1 MAEASVTAVKLQADT
16 SSVTRTAGQNEVDIP
31 TFVTTEAERSEQD
44 DAAHR
49 WSPTVTAIGRNE
61 RAGQKKTD
69 STGLPFQKEDGQ
81 TPDVTVAS
89 LSDAEEDQDSNTSS
103 SEHENPTDVLN
114 NWITSTKRTEIT
126 LVTAGKSGSGKSS
139 LIANMFGLEG
149 ENAPKIN
156 HSPSSVSM
164 EVEVFERQVNG
175 ITLRI
180 IDTPG
185 LGASDVEEARIIS
198 QLQKATQG
206 KADMLL
212 YCVSILPT
220 SKIDKPDEEIVKK
233 LTYAF
238 GKDCWKQ
245 AILVFTF
252 ANMVKRT
259 KHKAVIGRYSEK
271 FQEVLRGVCSH
282 YQSSYDLFR
291 SEEYSI
297 VPIYSC
303 NQSEIKRSPNEI
315 IALPAGEDSDEEL
328 IDGTRWDDSIYMEVL
343 KKCNP
348 EAIPALL
355 KVKGP
360 TPKLIR
366 LGLELGG
373 FTAVGAVG
381 GVAGAVAGGIVG
393 SAIGAGVGLF
403 LGGAGVIPGAVLGGK
418 IGAGIVGG
426 TLAVGGGL
434 TVMDDLFEYEA
445 KQAERSKL
453 HEEIQEY
460 EQQPENKKD
469 V

>member
-1 MAEASVTAVKLQADT
+1 MASDGKEPSHGTINSKNEHNTELAEASVTAVKPQK
-16 SSVTRTAGQNEVDIP
+16 DIP
-31 TFVTTEAERSEQD
+31 TPVRTEGESPSATAEASD
-44 DAAHR
+44 NGFN
-49 WSPTVTAIGRNE
+49 PTVTAIE

-69 STGLPFQKEDGQ
+69 NTDVPFQEEYDQ
-81 TPDVTVAS
+81 TPDVTTTQ
-89 LSDAEEDQDSNTSS
+89 LSDAEEDQASS
-103 SEHENPTDVLN
+103 PTVVLN

-139 LIANMFGLEG
+139 LIANMLGLEG

-164 EVEVFERQVNG
+164 EVEIFERQVNG

-198 QLQKATQG
+198 QLQTATQG

-212 YCVSILPT
+212 YCVSMLPT
-220 SKIDKPDEEIVKK
+220 SKIDKPDKEIVKK

-238 GKDCWKQ
+238 GEDCWKR

-252 ANMVKRT
+252 ANMVKRA
-259 KHKAVIGRYSEK
+259 KHKAVIEQYSEK
-271 FQEVLRGVCSH
+271 FQEILRSVCSH
-282 YQSSYDLFR
+282 YQPSCHLFS
-291 SEEYSI
+291 SEEFSI

-303 NQSEIKRSPNEI
+303 NHRKIKRSPYEI
-315 IALPAGEDSDEEL
+315 IALPAGEDPDEEL
-328 IDGTRWDDSIYMEVL
+328 VDGTRWDESIYMEVL

-348 EAIPALL
+348 DAIPALL

-366 LGLELGG
+366 LGLEIGG
-373 FTAVGAVG
+373 CTAVGAVG

-403 LGGAGVIPGAVLGGK
+403 FGGAGAIPGAVLGGK

-426 TLAVGGGL
+426 TLAVGGSL
-434 TVMDDLFEYEA
+434 TVMDDLLAYEA
-445 KQAERSKL
+445 KQAECSKL
-453 HEEIQEY
+453 REEIQVY
-460 EQQPENKKD
+460 EQQPEKKKD